1 MVKSKRFPKLESAV
15 AEEYRFVSML
25 RYMMFRKVHA
35 NMVRRW
41 PQIHIRRGRNENMD
55 DIWLYCPGCK
65 RKSRI
70 KVYENT
76 TLIHF
81 PLYCHWCRKEY
92 IISFV
97 DKKMMMEKEKEISG

>member
-1 MVKSKRFPKLESAV
+1 
-15 AEEYRFVSML
+15 
-25 RYMMFRKVHA
+25 
-35 NMVRRW
+35 
-41 PQIHIRRGRNENMD
+41 MD
-55 DIWLYCPGCK
+55 DIWLYCPECK

-81 PLYCHWCRKEY
+81 PLYCHWCRKEF